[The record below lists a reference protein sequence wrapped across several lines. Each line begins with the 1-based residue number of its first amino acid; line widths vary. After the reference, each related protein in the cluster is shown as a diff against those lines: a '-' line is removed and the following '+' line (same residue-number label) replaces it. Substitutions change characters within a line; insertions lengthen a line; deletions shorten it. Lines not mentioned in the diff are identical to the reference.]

1 MSPRCVAR
9 AFAVGLARLCADS
22 RALHET
28 AEWEGLSQGEMQRV
42 SIGRLLARRP
52 LVAVL
57 DEPTS
62 AVEPAFEAQI
72 FAELAASRVTL
83 LTVAHRPELAAYHTH
98 ELRLDGDGGS
108 SFEIDSSG

>member
-1 MSPRCVAR
+1 MQENGQILKWLFDYFKAQSK
-9 AFAVGLARLCADS
+9 GTS
-22 RALHET
+22 RKTKTTVINDCMHKDVHGK
-28 AEWEGLSQGEMQRV
+28 WQ
-42 SIGRLLARRP
+42 
-52 LVAVL
+52 LVLVL

-108 SFEIDSSG
+108 SFEIVSSG